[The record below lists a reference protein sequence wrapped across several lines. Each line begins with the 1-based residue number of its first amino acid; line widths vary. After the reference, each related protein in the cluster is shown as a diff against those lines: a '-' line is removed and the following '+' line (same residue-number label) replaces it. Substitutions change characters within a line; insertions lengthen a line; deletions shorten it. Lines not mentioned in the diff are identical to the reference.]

1 MRRNNNTLKLTLEG
15 KYSEFL
21 KEYKRTKNITTSA
34 QTVCEKE
41 GIKYSDSVRR
51 MFSILLSEKGET
63 ELKNTPI
70 EQTTEYKQILKNKV
84 RKSKYYLITQAQA
97 ETPINIG
104 FWENIKKYS
113 EFIGAEIIVQPSRY
127 KNPTSLEANNRQ
139 KDKEKNKRLWP
150 EELQPYLQA
159 KDVELNNYL
168 TYLGSLKIQPT
179 AVNPLSG
186 VQGFTGLSS
195 CIVPHPKVHLEA
207 CPVLKDYPEKLMLTT
222 GSVTVP
228 NYTDTKAGKKGEWEH
243 EYGFVVVEIVDEDRF
258 YVRQVIAKDNGDFY
272 DLIYKVTEKG
282 VEEDRNEETVVIFG
296 DSHFGQHDEEAHD
309 AAVEITKKL
318 NAKNVVM
325 HDVYNG
331 LVINHHELNNPIRQL
346 VNQADGSK
354 FESVF
359 EEIDCMLGG
368 LEWVSED
375 TKAKVHVVQSNHD
388 LFLEKWLEKADLRT
402 TPFKKE
408 YVKLLNLLVDDRESR
423 KGIIKRMI
431 DEYFSEEGGVQTYTV
446 DDSFRVG
453 DVELGFHGHLGGN
466 GARGNVNS
474 FRVLNTKT
482 VTAHQHSPKRR
493 GGAVVVGTLTL
504 KELGYNKGASNWIH
518 GVGVLYPNGKVSHIH
533 IIDGKYTTFKI

>member
-1 MRRNNNTLKLTLEG
+1 MARNKIKDKLRP
-15 KYSEFL
+15 FL
-21 KEYKRTKNITTSA
+21 DNFIKEYNNIGNITKA
-34 QTVCEKE
+34 AKKVCKQNSV
-41 GIKYSDSVRR
+41 KYDDTVRR
-51 MFSILLSEKGET
+51 AFSKLLSENGNKEN
-63 ELKNTPI
+63 KNTPI
-70 EQTTEYKQILKNKV
+70 ELTEEFKNILKNKV
-84 RKSKYYLITQAQA
+84 RKSKYYFITQAQA
-97 ETPINIG
+97 ETPINRG

-139 KDKEKNKRLWP
+139 KDKEKNKRLWS

-159 KDVELNNYL
+159 KDVELNKYL

-222 GSVTVP
+222 GAVTVP

-243 EYGFVVVEIVDEDRF
+243 EYGFVVVEIVDKDRF
-258 YVRQVIAKDNGDFY
+258 YVRQVIAEDNGDFY

-282 VEEDRNEETVVIFG
+282 VKEDRNEETVVVFG
-296 DSHFGQHDEEAHD
+296 DSHFGQHDGEAHD

-346 VNQADGSK
+346 VNQVDGSK

-359 EEIDCMLGG
+359 EEIDCMLWG
-368 LEWVSED
+368 LERVSGD

-408 YVKLLNLLVDDRESR
+408 YVKLLNLLVEDKESR
-423 KGIIKRMI
+423 RGIIKRMI
-431 DEYFSEEGGVQTYTV
+431 DEHFSEEGDKVQTYTV

-466 GARGNVNS
+466 GARGNINS